1 VPDRFNV
8 APRQG
13 RDQGGPEIKGPFKL
27 PRQIEN
33 LVQVFLG
40 TPGPGQA
47 AGERGIFVPR
57 TLDVH
62 GEHIHKPGREQV
74 PDNVRPLAVGVHF
87 HGQAQSLKL
96 REKIGQ
102 ALDLGGLA
110 ACDHNAVQP

>member
-1 VPDRFNV
+1 MPDRFNV
-8 APRQG
+8 ALCQG
-13 RDQGGPEIKGPFKL
+13 RNKSGPEVEGLFKL
-27 PRQIEN
+27 RRQIEN
-33 LVQVFLG
+33 PVQVFLG
-40 TPGPGQA
+40 PAGMGQA
-47 AGERGIFVPR
+47 AGERGVFVPR